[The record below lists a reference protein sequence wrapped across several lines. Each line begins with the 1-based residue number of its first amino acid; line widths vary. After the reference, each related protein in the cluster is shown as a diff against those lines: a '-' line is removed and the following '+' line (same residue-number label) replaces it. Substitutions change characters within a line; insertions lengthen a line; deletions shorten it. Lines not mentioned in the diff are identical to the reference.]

1 MGIDFDGEYWELVH
15 SHEFDA
21 KIAELGDYKQLEE
34 QLAIAYWVIARDP
47 ESEDSKTGIKD
58 IRMVK
63 THGEHG
69 EMRIWYRVSDR
80 DKRQVELMFLE
91 PIGF

>member
-1 MGIDFDGEYWELVH
+1 
-15 SHEFDA
+15 
-21 KIAELGDYKQLEE
+21 
-34 QLAIAYWVIARDP
+34 
-47 ESEDSKTGIKD
+47 
-58 IRMVK
+58 MVK
-63 THGEHG
+63 THGENG